1 MSLITQLFNLLY
13 PPRCPSC
20 GAMVTHDGD
29 WCPDCLAAIWHPRR
43 INKPPAVRHLSA
55 CYCLADYRG
64 AMRHVL
70 HDIKYN
76 GKPGK
81 CRACRTLLDRF
92 PWPERFARIDVV
104 VPVPL
109 APEKLQRRGFNQAE
123 ALFRDWAS
131 ARWIW
136 CDALQRLR
144 PTKVQWQLRRDER
157 TENVHDAFAVKET
170 IDVGKKHIL
179 LVDDIFTTGATLE
192 ACAHALKQKGAASV
206 TGLVIASGAP

>member
-1 MSLITQLFNLLY
+1 MSCTTSNITASQGSAR
-13 PPRCPSC
+13 PAGSC
-20 GAMVTHDGD
+20 STASPGRNGSPASTSSSP
-29 WCPDCLAAIWHPRR
+29 CRWHR
-43 INKPPAVRHLSA
+43 K
-55 CYCLADYRG
+55 
-64 AMRHVL
+64 
-70 HDIKYN
+70 
-76 GKPGK
+76 
-81 CRACRTLLDRF
+81 
-92 PWPERFARIDVV
+92 
-104 VPVPL
+104 
-109 APEKLQRRGFNQAE
+109 KLQRRGFNQAE

-131 ARWIW
+131 ARWTW

-170 IDVGKKHIL
+170 IDVDKKHIL

>member
-1 MSLITQLFNLLY
+1 MSLITHLFNLLY
-13 PPRCPSC
+13 PPRCPAC
-20 GAMVTHDGD
+20 GSLVARDGD
-29 WCPDCLAAIWHPRR
+29 WCPSCLAAVWHPRR
-43 INKPPAVRHLSA
+43 INKPAAVRHLAA

-64 AMRHVL
+64 AMRHIL

-76 GKPGK
+76 GKQGK
-81 CRACRTLLDRF
+81 CRACRVLLDRF
-92 PWPERFARIDVV
+92 PWPERFDRIDRV

-131 ARWIW
+131 VRWDW

-144 PTKVQWQLRRDER
+144 PTKVQWQLCRDER
-157 TENVHDAFAVKET
+157 KENVHDAFAVKET
-170 IDVGKKHIL
+170 VPVQGKHIL

-192 ACAHALKQKGAASV
+192 ACAQALTKKGATSV

>member
-20 GAMVTHDGD
+20 GAMVAHDGD
-29 WCPDCLAAIWHPRR
+29 WCPACLAAIWHPRR
-43 INKPPAVRHLSA
+43 INKPTAVRHLSA

-92 PWPERFARIDVV
+92 PWPERFVRDRKSVV
-104 VPVPL
+104 
-109 APEKLQRRGFNQAE
+109 
-123 ALFRDWAS
+123 
-131 ARWIW
+131 
-136 CDALQRLR
+136 
-144 PTKVQWQLRRDER
+144 
-157 TENVHDAFAVKET
+157 
-170 IDVGKKHIL
+170 
-179 LVDDIFTTGATLE
+179 
-192 ACAHALKQKGAASV
+192 
-206 TGLVIASGAP
+206 

>member
-20 GAMVTHDGD
+20 GAMVAHDGD
-29 WCPDCLAAIWHPRR
+29 WCPACLAAIWHPRR
-43 INKPPAVRHLSA
+43 INKTPAVRHLSA
-55 CYCLADYRG
+55 CYCLTDYRG

-81 CRACRTLLDRF
+81 CQACRILLDCF

-123 ALFRDWAS
+123 IGR
-131 ARWIW
+131 
-136 CDALQRLR
+136 
-144 PTKVQWQLRRDER
+144 
-157 TENVHDAFAVKET
+157 
-170 IDVGKKHIL
+170 
-179 LVDDIFTTGATLE
+179 
-192 ACAHALKQKGAASV
+192 AHV
-206 TGLVIASGAP
+206 

>member
-1 MSLITQLFNLLY
+1 
-13 PPRCPSC
+13 
-20 GAMVTHDGD
+20 MVARDGD
-29 WCPDCLAAIWHPRR
+29 WCPSCLAAVWHPWR
-43 INKPPAVRHLSA
+43 INRPAAVKHLAA

-64 AMRHVL
+64 AMRHIL

-76 GKPGK
+76 GKEGK

-92 PWPERFARIDVV
+92 PWPERFGRIDLV

-123 ALFRDWAS
+123 SLFRDWAGK
-131 ARWIW
+131 RWTW

-157 TENVHDAFAVKET
+157 TENVHNAFAVKET

>member
-20 GAMVTHDGD
+20 GAMVAHDGD
-29 WCPDCLAAIWHPRR
+29 WCPACLAAIWHPRR

-131 ARWIW
+131 SRWTW

-157 TENVHDAFAVKET
+157 TANVHDAFAVKET